1 MEEVDLVAEGDV
13 VTAATIKILGSD
25 SN

>member
-13 VTAATIKILGSD
+13 VTAATIEILGSD